1 MTAVKDSP
9 AVDLGD
15 LVRRHQADLWRYLRY
30 LGCEASEADDLV
42 QETFLAL
49 VRKSPELREA
59 AAEAGYL
66 RTAARNQLL
75 MLRRK
80 QGREPAATDLE
91 LAENV
96 WAEATDGGR
105 WNPWLDALGD
115 CLKTAVT
122 ERTRKAIDLFYR
134 ERLGRAE
141 IARQLGM
148 AADGVKTLLRRA
160 RSALRTCV
168 ERKLSRDD

>member
-15 LVRRHQADLWRYLRY
+15 LVREHQADLWRYLRY

-49 VRKSPELREA
+49 VRKPPRLRDPGA
-59 AAEAGYL
+59 MAGYL

-75 MLRRK
+75 MLRRH
-80 QGREPAATDLE
+80 QGRDLATADLE

-96 WAEATDGGR
+96 WAEATEHSR
-105 WNPWLDALGD
+105 WSDWLDALRE
-115 CLKTAVT
+115 CLMTAVT
-122 ERTRKAIDLFYR
+122 ERSRKAIDLFYR
-134 ERLGRAE
+134 ERMGRAE

-148 AADGVKTLLRRA
+148 ATDGVKTLLRRA

-168 ERKLSRDD
+168 ERKLR

>member
-9 AVDLGD
+9 AVDLDD

-49 VRKSPELREA
+49 VRKPPELREPEA
-59 AAEAGYL
+59 AASYL

-75 MLRRK
+75 MLRRQ
-80 QGREPAATDLE
+80 QGREPATADLE

-96 WAEATDGGR
+96 WAEAAEDGH
-105 WNPWLDALGD
+105 WSQWLDTLRD

-122 ERTRKAIDLFYR
+122 ERTRKAIDMFYR

-148 AADGVKTLLRRA
+148 ATDGVKTMLRRA

-168 ERKLSRDD
+168 ERKLRDDD

>member
-15 LVRRHQADLWRYLRY
+15 LVQAHQADLWRYLRY
-30 LGCEASEADDLV
+30 LGCEPSEADDLV

-49 VRKSPELREA
+49 VRKPPELRDPDA
-59 AAEAGYL
+59 MAGYL

-75 MLRRK
+75 MLRRR
-80 QGREPAATDLE
+80 QGRDLATADLE

-96 WAEATDGGR
+96 WAEANAESR
-105 WNPWLDALGD
+105 WSEWLDALHD

-122 ERTRKAIDLFYR
+122 ERTRKAIDMFYR
-134 ERLGRAE
+134 ERIGRAE

-168 ERKLSRDD
+168 ERKLREP

>member
-15 LVRRHQADLWRYLRY
+15 LVREHQADLWRYLRY
-30 LGCEASEADDLV
+30 LGCEAAEADDLV

-49 VRKSPELREA
+49 VRQPPELRSPEA
-59 AAEAGYL
+59 MAGYL

-75 MLRRK
+75 MLRRR
-80 QGREPAATDLE
+80 QGRELATADLE

-96 WAEATDGGR
+96 WAEATDESGLS
-105 WNPWLDALGD
+105 NWLEALAD
-115 CLKTAVT
+115 CLKTAIT

-134 ERLGRAE
+134 DRVSRAE
-141 IARQLGM
+141 VARQLAM
-148 AADGVKTLLRRA
+148 APDGVKTLLRRG

-168 ERKLSRDD
+168 ERK